1 MRNVI
6 QWDLNVFFSKNLQKS
21 PSGWGLCPQT
31 PIAIGGWGLCPQTP
45 VSDTFEYTSLLNTS
59 SKLDFYTF
67 QQLVFALSL
76 YQNLGKVPSSYGFRS
91 SILRYLCPTK
101 NYFFENFWWRHCVW
115 FVVWAPPIK
124 NPGCAYGPAFMTSFV
139 PFKNAGSWHAFFA
152 VNFHQSLNFTKNF
165 KLIHCSVLELN
176 IFLRLQQNFLQQWA
190 ICCFCKPRFF
200 LTRKKTCT
208 CFQRQGT

>member
-1 MRNVI
+1 MKCSSLKWLWTRAKC
-6 QWDLNVFFSKNLQKS
+6 DPMGFKYFFSKNLQKS

-31 PIAIGGWGLCPQTP
+31 PIAIGSCGLCPQTP

-76 YQNLGKVPSSYGFRS
+76 YQNPGKVPSGYGFRS

-124 NPGCAYGPAFMTSFV
+124 NPGYAYAWCLAIPDLHSFLSNM
-139 PFKNAGSWHAFFA
+139 FKAIA
-152 VNFHQSLNFTKNF
+152 
-165 KLIHCSVLELN
+165 
-176 IFLRLQQNFLQQWA
+176 IFLSIPDWYYCFLLCYFSLQLAGQDYFGMYKRLFIVWL
-190 ICCFCKPRFF
+190 FVRFRI
-200 LTRKKTCT
+200 T
-208 CFQRQGT
+208 

>member
-6 QWDLNVFFSKNLQKS
+6 QWDLNSFFSKNLQKS

-45 VSDTFEYTSLLNTS
+45 VSDTFEYTSLLTTS

-76 YQNLGKVPSSYGFRS
+76 YQNPGNVPSGYGFRS

-101 NYFFENFWWRHCVW
+101 NYFFEISDDVIGCDLW
-115 FVVWAPPIK
+115 FGLP
-124 NPGCAYGPAFMTSFV
+124 
-139 PFKNAGSWHAFFA
+139 
-152 VNFHQSLNFTKNF
+152 QSKILAMPMRRT
-165 KLIHCSVLELN
+165 HV
-176 IFLRLQQNFLQQWA
+176 Q
-190 ICCFCKPRFF
+190 
-200 LTRKKTCT
+200 
-208 CFQRQGT
+208 